1 MLPKDAEDFFEILDL
16 NTKIKNTEYKESY
29 NKIMVKGDIEA
40 CMLYLSDSEEKKVK
54 KTKLMVPF
62 SAMIELENIMI
73 DLNLKLNIIYKTLI

>member
-40 CMLYLSDSEEKKVK
+40 CMLYLSDSEEKR
-54 KTKLMVPF
+54 
-62 SAMIELENIMI
+62 
-73 DLNLKLNIIYKTLI
+73 